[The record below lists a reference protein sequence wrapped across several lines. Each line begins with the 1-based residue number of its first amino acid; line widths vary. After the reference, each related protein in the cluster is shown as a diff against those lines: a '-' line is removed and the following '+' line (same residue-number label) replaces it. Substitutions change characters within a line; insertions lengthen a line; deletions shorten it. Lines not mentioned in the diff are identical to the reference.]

1 MERRFQPVTV
11 VEPSVE
17 DTIHVLLGIK
27 SYYENYHRV
36 QLSDDIIKR
45 AVVLSERYITDRF
58 LPDKAI
64 DLMDESCACAALR
77 NAPMAEYD
85 TAKFELEKLRE
96 QEEEMTADGAEP
108 DYENWRKH
116 AVKLPVWKKRQSLWN
131 KMHYILLLR
140 KKT

>member
-11 VEPSVE
+11 VEPSVD
-17 DTIHVLLGIK
+17 DTIGVLLGIK

-77 NAPMAEYD
+77 NASMAEYD
-85 TAKFELEKLRE
+85 TAKF
-96 QEEEMTADGAEP
+96 
-108 DYENWRKH
+108 
-116 AVKLPVWKKRQSLWN
+116 
-131 KMHYILLLR
+131 
-140 KKT
+140 

>member
-11 VEPSVE
+11 VEPSVD
-17 DTIHVLLGIK
+17 DTIGVLLGIK

-64 DLMDESCACAALR
+64 DLMDES
-77 NAPMAEYD
+77 
-85 TAKFELEKLRE
+85 
-96 QEEEMTADGAEP
+96 
-108 DYENWRKH
+108 
-116 AVKLPVWKKRQSLWN
+116 
-131 KMHYILLLR
+131 
-140 KKT
+140 